1 MKKILAVLAILALV
15 LAGCDSGG
23 GGGSGNGNGG
33 GVTTTLRISNQSSK
47 TLNDV
52 VWNGVSFFKT
62 NADIIGT
69 WTGNAGSTGFI
80 TGTINLVV
88 GNNTYT
94 FSAGYDSD
102 GGTWTRNGNNFTFQS
117 SQPLGYRG
125 TGILSN
131 GKFTFNILDPVGS
144 YSYGTFE
151 LTSNNLDLSIV
162 SGTSVTKTVEDGSGY
177 IFFDVGG
184 GSCRTSTV
192 VNAEKNENSNF
203 IFLDTTLVVE
213 VGGSNTP
220 VTLGGLQGQGPAE

>member
-1 MKKILAVLAILALV
+1 MKKLLTVLAIFALV
-15 LAGCDSGG
+15 FAACDSGTND
-23 GGGSGNGNGG
+23 SPGNWG

-69 WTGNAGSTGFI
+69 WTGNASPTGFI

-88 GNNTYT
+88 GSNTYT

-131 GKFTFNILDPVGS
+131 GRFTFNVLDPMGFQN
-144 YSYGTFE
+144 YGTFE
-151 LTSNNLDLSIV
+151 LTSTNLDLSIT
-162 SGTSVTKTVEDGSGY
+162 SGINVTKTVEEGTAY
-177 IFFDVGG
+177 IFFKI
-184 GSCRTSTV
+184 GSVSYRT
-192 VNAEKNENSNF
+192 NALTAVEKGDTPEF
-203 IFLDTTLVVE
+203 IFLDSTLVIE
-213 VGGSNTP
+213 TGGSNTP
-220 VTLGGLQGQGPAE
+220 VTLGGL